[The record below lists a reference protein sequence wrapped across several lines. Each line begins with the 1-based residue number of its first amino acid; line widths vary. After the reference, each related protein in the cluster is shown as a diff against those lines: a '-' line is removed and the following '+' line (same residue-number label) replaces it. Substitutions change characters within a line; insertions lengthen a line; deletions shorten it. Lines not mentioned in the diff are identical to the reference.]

1 MPNTPTPHIEA
12 KEGEIAKTVL
22 LAGDPKRVTYMAKKM
37 LKRERCVSSIRG
49 NVCYTGLYDGK
60 EVSIMSCGMG
70 SGSMGIYSYE
80 LYNFYGVENI
90 IRVGTAGS
98 IDKKIHIGDIVV
110 AKSVVTDTN
119 LYKLADENAGETT
132 FHSSS
137 EQLKLL
143 SSQIEENSKPKPKQE
158 RKLPFEDGNPFPI
171 VTKLIIRASMRISDL
186 AERIKERQEIKID
199 KDRIFFGKV
208 YSSETFYSNSD
219 DALKAKAL
227 CVEMEAGALYA
238 TAKKLKKNAIALLTI
253 SDEILTGQKLSS
265 KDRETKVEAMF
276 KLALDLATNG

>member
-22 LAGDPKRVTYMAKKM
+22 LAGDPNRVTYMAKKL
-37 LKRERCVSSIRG
+37 LKNSRCVNSIRG
-49 NVCYTGLYDGK
+49 NVCYTGLYGGK
-60 EVSIMSCGMG
+60 KVSIMSCGMG

-98 IDKKIHIGDIVV
+98 VDKKIHLGDIVV
-110 AKSVVTDTN
+110 AKNVVTDTN
-119 LYKLADENAGETT
+119 LYKLAIKNNGET
-132 FHSSS
+132 S
-137 EQLKLL
+137 L
-143 SSQIEENSKPKPKQE
+143 
-158 RKLPFEDGNPFPI
+158 
-171 VTKLIIRASMRISDL
+171 RASGDMVKKISCQV
-186 AERIKERQEIKID
+186 ENKKETKKNII
-199 KDRIFFGKV
+199 FGKV

-219 DALKAKAL
+219 DAIKAGAL

-276 KLALDLATNG
+276 NLALDLAANI